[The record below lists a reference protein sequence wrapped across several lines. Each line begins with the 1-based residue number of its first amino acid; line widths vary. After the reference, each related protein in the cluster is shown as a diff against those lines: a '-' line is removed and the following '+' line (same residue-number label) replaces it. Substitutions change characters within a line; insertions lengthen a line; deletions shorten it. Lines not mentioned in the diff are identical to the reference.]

1 MSMYYPTVDQIYNE
15 GGLTLVSKAFI
26 EWAKILV
33 TTINLKINVENINR
47 KKKTIMKEAASEI
60 LGNRS
65 LYGKFKKAMV
75 KLPGIGETEI
85 SRCHFNIVKKTLN
98 ARAGSVFKWYHDR
111 LIGHYSKKLNVEFRK
126 VLQVKA
132 KSNKHKSVKKK
143 ETGDD
148 EL

>member
-1 MSMYYPTVDQIYNE
+1 MPFQYS
-15 GGLTLVSKAFI
+15 
-26 EWAKILV
+26 
-33 TTINLKINVENINR
+33 
-47 KKKTIMKEAASEI
+47 
-60 LGNRS
+60 
-65 LYGKFKKAMV
+65 
-75 KLPGIGETEI
+75 
-85 SRCHFNIVKKTLN
+85 KKTLN